1 MDEECVYECIDIGQT
16 KYRYMHETFDA
27 MFIGSWVF
35 NIKRYCRLFY
45 HFKIFRD
52 ELEIMVNNFNKETKR
67 LLLLKKF
74 CCDITNE
81 IISYV

>member
-1 MDEECVYECIDIGQT
+1 MDEECISELIDIGQT
-16 KYRYMHETFDA
+16 KYLYLHETFDT
-27 MFIGSWVF
+27 MFTGPWVY
-35 NIKRYCRLFY
+35 NIKTYCRLFY

-52 ELEIMVNNFNKETKR
+52 ELEIMVNKFHKETKR

-81 IISYV
+81 IFSYV